1 MFTILGGFLMG
12 LANSVPGVS
21 GGTIAFIM
29 GFYEELL
36 KSVVDLVKG
45 NKQEK
50 IKALKM
56 ILKVA
61 IPCGIGLLL
70 AVEVLVKFFD
80 NHIYAI
86 SSLFVGF
93 ILGAFPVII
102 KDEAKCLKGKYYNL
116 IFSVIGAGLVILITV
131 LNSQATSAEGNA
143 FVLTPL
149 SGIYLFICGALAM
162 SGMVLPGMSGS
173 TLMLIFGLYMTI
185 IESLHKFMHL
195 DMSVLPIV
203 IIFGLGVLAGAVGI
217 VGLLKKCLEKFR
229 SQTVYMIL
237 GLMAGSIYA
246 IFQGP
251 ATLDVPQLPMTMAT
265 FNWIAFIIGVAV
277 IAGLE
282 VLKHFINKKQKT
294 AEEKA

>member
-29 GFYEELL
+29 GFYEDLL
-36 KSVVDLVKG
+36 KSLVDLVKG
-45 NKQEK
+45 KKAEK
-50 IKALKM
+50 IAALK
-56 ILKVA
+56 LLAKVI
-61 IPCGIGLLL
+61 IPCGVGLLL

-86 SSLFVGF
+86 SSLFIGF

-102 KDEAKCLKGKYYNL
+102 RDEAKCLKGKYYNL
-116 IFSVIGAGLVILITV
+116 IFSVLGAGLVILITV
-131 LNSQATSAEGNA
+131 LNSRITPSEGST
-143 FVLTPL
+143 FELTPL
-149 SGIYLFICGALAM
+149 TGIYLFVCGALSM
-162 SGMVLPGMSGS
+162 GGMVLPGMSGS
-173 TLMLIFGLYMTI
+173 TLMLIFGIYMTV
-185 IESLHKFMHL
+185 IESVHKFLHL
-195 DMSVLPIV
+195 DMSVLPLL
-203 IIFGLGVLAGAVGI
+203 IIFGFGVLAGAVGI

-251 ATLDVPQLPMTMAT
+251 TTLDKPQPAMTMST
-265 FNWIAFIIGVAV
+265 FSWIAFIIGIAV

-282 VLKHFINKKQKT
+282 VLKFFIDKKKKEKENK
-294 AEEKA
+294 A

>member
-36 KSVVDLVKG
+36 KSIVNLVKG
-45 NKQEK
+45 TKEEK
-50 IKALKM
+50 KKAILL
-56 ILKVA
+56 ILKVV
-61 IPCGIGLLL
+61 IPCGVGLLL
-70 AVEVLVKFFD
+70 AVEVLVKFLD
-80 NHIYAI
+80 NNIYAI

-93 ILGAFPVII
+93 ILGAFPIII
-102 KDEAKCLKGKYYNL
+102 KDEAKCLKGRYYNL
-116 IFSVIGAGLVILITV
+116 IFSVIGAGLVVLITV
-131 LNSQATSAEGNA
+131 LNSQATGTEGNT

-173 TLMLIFGLYMTI
+173 TLMLIFGLYMTV
-185 IESLHKFMHL
+185 IESIHKFMHL
-195 DMSVLPIV
+195 DMSVLPIL

-229 SQTVYMIL
+229 SATVYMIL

-251 ATLDVPQLPMTMAT
+251 ATLDNPQPPMTIST
-265 FNWIAFIIGVAV
+265 FNWITFIIGVAV

-282 VLKHFINKKQKT
+282 LLKYFIEKKKKPTENK
-294 AEEKA
+294 A

>member
-29 GFYEELL
+29 GFYEDLL
-36 KSVVDLVKG
+36 KSLVNLVKG
-45 NKQEK
+45 TKAERIAA
-50 IKALKM
+50 IKL
-56 ILKVA
+56 ILKVV

-86 SSLFVGF
+86 SSLFIGF
-93 ILGAFPVII
+93 ILGAFPVMIR
-102 KDEAKCLKGKYYNL
+102 DEAKCLKGKYYNI
-116 IFSVIGAGLVILITV
+116 IFSVLGAGLVILITV
-131 LNSQATSAEGNA
+131 LNSRITPAEGGT

-149 SGIYLFICGALAM
+149 TGIYLFVCGALSM
-162 SGMVLPGMSGS
+162 GGMVLPGMSGS
-173 TLMLIFGLYMTI
+173 TLMLIFGIYMTV
-185 IESLHKFMHL
+185 IESVHKFVHL
-195 DMSVLPIV
+195 DMSVLPIL
-203 IIFGLGVLAGAVGI
+203 IIFGFGVLAGAVGI

-237 GLMAGSIYA
+237 GLMAGSLYA

-251 ATLDVPQLPMTMAT
+251 TTLDNPQPAMTFST
-265 FNWIAFIIGVAV
+265 FNWITFMIGILV

-282 VLKHFINKKQKT
+282 VLKYFIDKKKKT
-294 AEEKA
+294 ADNNT